1 MTASPINTPKR
12 PSPLSA
18 IPRLPASTDPTPVS
32 QPAVKIMRRAGLGK
46 DGQANESGAVTN
58 DSSKFPSKSGSEAE
72 DGSQQGT
79 GVASPTD
86 SNNAKDKASMTR
98 EEREAKYKET
108 RERIFKGFEN
118 NDNADGDATA
128 GILPSNEVSRTGS
141 ANEKKKTKKH
151 RNNDD
156 GFHARSQ
163 YNAYYPPM
171 QYPVSTFDQAGTSAA
186 YFSPY
191 GLQQINAM
199 GPSGNLSPP
208 MLQQGYNQGYHSMPS
223 TPAYPMAMQQSPV
236 TSGSNMNGQINGL
249 GVYNQQ
255 IPQQYYQPM
264 QQTMI
269 GHHSPAMS
277 SPALSTHAQ
286 LSRPQP
292 QMPDQPWSQNGLPYS
307 YQLSRNQQPMYPP
320 QMHDRPPVG
329 IPAVPY
335 QYGQLPY
342 QPNAPGGKAPHPLP
356 GSYNRQAFNPQTR
369 AFVPSTGFVPLPN
382 AAYGGRTLSNGS
394 QTQPYSQQ
402 PGTYLHPSSTP
413 SMPFASPMPGLGSF
427 VPGHDSKSYGTRK
440 NSSQTIDSQS
450 PGQSSLSKWGT
461 PANLPPKPPPLD
473 VPSMPD
479 TQHSLPMNI
488 HANMNL
494 HAMGNGQSM
503 PSFQNGVYSM
513 PGQAG
518 V

>member
-1 MTASPINTPKR
+1 
-12 PSPLSA
+12 
-18 IPRLPASTDPTPVS
+18 
-32 QPAVKIMRRAGLGK
+32 MRRAGLGK
-46 DGQANESGAVTN
+46 DGQPLESGVTTN
-58 DSSKFPSKSGSEAE
+58 DSSKVPSKSGSEAG

-86 SNNAKDKASMTR
+86 STNAKDKASMTR

-118 NDNADGDATA
+118 NDNVYSDATA
-128 GILPSNEVSRTGS
+128 GTTPSNEVSRTSS

-163 YNAYYPPM
+163 YNAYYPTM
-171 QYPVSTFDQAGTSAA
+171 QYPATTFDQAGSSAA

-191 GLQQINAM
+191 GPQLMNAI

-208 MLQQGYNQGYHSMPS
+208 MFQHGYNQGYQSLPNS
-223 TPAYPMAMQQSPV
+223 PAYPMVMQQAPIMG
-236 TSGSNMNGQINGL
+236 GSNLSGQNNNL
-249 GVYNQQ
+249 GVYHQQ

-269 GHHSPAMS
+269 GQHSPAMS
-277 SPALSTHAQ
+277 SPVLSSNVQ
-286 LSRPQP
+286 LSQPQP
-292 QMPDQPWSQNGLPYS
+292 QLSDQPWPQSGYS
-307 YQLSRNQQPMYPP
+307 YPYQQSRTQQPVYPS
-320 QMHDRPPVG
+320 QLHDRPPAVG
-329 IPAVPY
+329 IPTVPY

-342 QPNAPGGKAPHPLP
+342 PPNAAGGKAPHPLP

-369 AFVPSTGFVPLPN
+369 AFVPGNGFISPQN
-382 AAYGGRTLSNGS
+382 APYGSRTSSNGS
-394 QTQPYSQQ
+394 QTQPYGQQ
-402 PGTYLHPSSTP
+402 PGAYLPPSSVP
-413 SMPFASPMPGLGSF
+413 NMPFMPPMPGLG
-427 VPGHDSKSYGTRK
+427 PYPQDLKGHGTRK
-440 NSSQTIDSQS
+440 ISSQTNDSQS

-461 PANLPPKPPPLD
+461 PAHLPPKPPPPD

-479 TQHSLPMNI
+479 NQHSLPVNI

-494 HAMGNGQSM
+494 QAMGNGQSM

-518 V
+518 A

>member
-1 MTASPINTPKR
+1 
-12 PSPLSA
+12 
-18 IPRLPASTDPTPVS
+18 
-32 QPAVKIMRRAGLGK
+32 MRRAGLGK
-46 DGQANESGAVTN
+46 YSQATESGVATN
-58 DSSKFPSKSGSEAE
+58 DSSNVPSKSGSEAE

-79 GVASPTD
+79 GVVSPTD
-86 SNNAKDKASMTR
+86 SSNAKDKASMTR

-118 NDNADGDATA
+118 NDNADGDAST
-128 GILPSNEVSRTGS
+128 GIVTSNEVSRTSS

-163 YNAYYPPM
+163 YNAYYPAV
-171 QYPVSTFDQAGTSAA
+171 QYPTATFDQAGSSAA

-191 GLQQINAM
+191 GLQQINSM
-199 GPSGNLSPP
+199 GPSSNLSPP
-208 MLQQGYNQGYHSMPS
+208 IFQQGYNQGYHSMPNS
-223 TPAYPMAMQQSPV
+223 PAYPMIMQQSPIM
-236 TSGSNMNGQINGL
+236 SGSNMNGQNNGL
-249 GVYNQQ
+249 GVYGQQ
-255 IPQQYYQPM
+255 VPQPYYQPM

-269 GHHSPAMS
+269 GHHSPAIS
-277 SPALSTHAQ
+277 SPALSTNAQ

-292 QMPDQPWSQNGLPYS
+292 QMPDQPWSQNGFSYS
-307 YQLSRNQQPMYPP
+307 FQQSKNQQPVYPT
-320 QMHDRPPVG
+320 QMHDRPPTVG
-329 IPAVPY
+329 ITTVPY

-342 QPNAPGGKAPHPLP
+342 QPNVPGGKAPHPLP

-369 AFVPSTGFVPLPN
+369 AFVPSTGFVPPQN
-382 AAYGGRTLSNGS
+382 ASYGSRTLSNGV
-394 QTQPYSQQ
+394 QNQPYIQQ
-402 PGTYLHPSSTP
+402 PGTYLQPSPTP
-413 SMPFASPMPGLGSF
+413 GMPFMSSMPGLGPF
-427 VPGHDSKSYGTRK
+427 NPGQDSKLHGIRK
-440 NSSQTIDSQS
+440 SSSQTSDSQS

-461 PANLPPKPPPLD
+461 PAHLPPKPPPPD

-479 TQHSLPMNI
+479 SQHALPMNI

-494 HAMGNGQSM
+494 QAMGNGQSM